1 MIPRRS
7 IFPGTTFAQS
17 ISNTTIEGAD
27 TMKPKGLTILKLIV
41 AIVILGVLAAI
52 AIPGFARYG
61 PGMELKG
68 AVREKH

>member
-1 MIPRRS
+1 
-7 IFPGTTFAQS
+7 
-17 ISNTTIEGAD
+17 
-27 TMKPKGLTILKLIV
+27 MKPKGLTILKLIV

-52 AIPGFARYG
+52 ATPGFARYG